1 MVVRNKV
8 TVAKDGFDSHRGLL
22 RTEVIF
28 HRKGAKYA
36 PRTENAED
44 RKKDYF
50 NRLKTKD
57 KKIIGRGFTQIIERY
72 KSKKQETKSAE
83 KRQKIEARNKKDD

>member
-1 MVVRNKV
+1 MMRLWVRFPPRAFRK
-8 TVAKDGFDSHRGLL
+8 
-22 RTEVIF
+22 EVIF

-83 KRQKIEARNKKDD
+83 KRQKKETRNKKD

>member
-1 MVVRNKV
+1 MMRLWVRFPPRAFRK
-8 TVAKDGFDSHRGLL
+8 
-22 RTEVIF
+22 EVIF

-57 KKIIGRGFTQIIERY
+57 KNIIGRGFTQIKERY

>member
-8 TVAKDGFDSHRGLL
+8 TATKDGFDSHRGLL

-28 HRKGAKYA
+28 HRKGAKYV
-36 PRTENAED
+36 
-44 RKKDYF
+44 KKNYF

-57 KKIIGRGFTQIIERY
+57 KKIIGRGFTQIKERY
-72 KSKKQETKSAE
+72 KSKKQRAQ
-83 KRQKIEARNKKDD
+83 RKDRR

>member
-8 TVAKDGFDSHRGLL
+8 TATKDGFDSHRGLL

-57 KKIIGRGFTQIIERY
+57 KKIMGRGFTQIKERY
-72 KSKKQETKSAE
+72 KSKKQRAQ
-83 KRQKIEARNKKDD
+83 RKDRR

>member
-1 MVVRNKV
+1 MMRLWVRFPPRAFRK
-8 TVAKDGFDSHRGLL
+8 
-22 RTEVIF
+22 EVIF